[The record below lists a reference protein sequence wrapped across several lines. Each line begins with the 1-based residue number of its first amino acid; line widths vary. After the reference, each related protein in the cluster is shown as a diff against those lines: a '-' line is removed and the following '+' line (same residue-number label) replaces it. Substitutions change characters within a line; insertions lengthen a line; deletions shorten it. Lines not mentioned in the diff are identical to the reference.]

1 MSHACSL
8 KVIVAASL
16 LPQRP
21 PSSRPYCLNA
31 DVALSLLPQRR
42 LRHVLATS
50 TPLPQPPATS
60 TRLLPLP
67 SSSQPLFH
75 LIVGEMFPAGNEDI
89 SEELRALTQGP
100 NCVARKYKGFII
112 NGFRFRVKEV
122 EEKRKTQNSG
132 VIVTAKTE
140 SYASV
145 RDNNPILGDVT
156 YYGVLNDIL
165 ELDYLSGKKVTLF
178 NCDWVSQRNGKKEN
192 DDGFTLVNFTRLM
205 PTDEPFILASQA

>member
-1 MSHACSL
+1 
-8 KVIVAASL
+8 
-16 LPQRP
+16 
-21 PSSRPYCLNA
+21 
-31 DVALSLLPQRR
+31 
-42 LRHVLATS
+42 
-50 TPLPQPPATS
+50 
-60 TRLLPLP
+60 
-67 SSSQPLFH
+67 
-75 LIVGEMFPAGNEDI
+75 MFAAGNEDI
-89 SEELRALTQGP
+89 SEELRALAQGP

-140 SYASV
+140 SYANV
-145 RDNNPILGDVT
+145 RDNNPISGDVT

-178 NCDWVSQRNGKKEN
+178 NCDWVSQRSGKKED

-205 PTDEPFILASQA
+205 PTDEPFILASQAQQVFYVEDPTEKDWHVVIRTTPRDQFDQKVNSCEDDIETQLQSHACNPQIQDGDINVDITWAREHDEFDAYG